1 MSQDNEVE
9 VDGVRTTTRPTWR
22 EVLTHSTAY
31 TSWLGNRETDCI
43 AVLGD
48 RTFVRTQLYI
58 HLYLTCLRSFSLLLL
73 ERDKLYLADMNTV
86 DIER

>member
-1 MSQDNEVE
+1 MGEVE
-9 VDGVRTTTRPTWR
+9 ADGVRSTTRPSWR
-22 EVLTHSTAY
+22 DVITQSTAY
-31 TSWLGNRETDCI
+31 ISWLGNRETDCI

-48 RTFVRTQLYI
+48 RTFVKTQLYI

-73 ERDKLYLADMNTV
+73 ERDKLYLADMNKA